1 VTFKAWVAQTMV
13 VVATAEVDVAVVV
26 EAMVAIL
33 ATIKTVVATIT
44 KIMVATIVAM
54 VVTVAAVAVAAVAAV
69 AVVAVV
75 PALTAVT
82 KIIVAVIRNA
92 EPFGAKVVAIPTNS
106 NSTSHSN
113 ATVPSVPH
121 FSPTSTS
128 VKTRGLVDG
137 AITA

>member
-1 VTFKAWVAQTMV
+1 MV

-92 EPFGAKVVAIPTNS
+92 EPFGAKAVAIPTN
-106 NSTSHSN
+106 SHSN

>member
-1 VTFKAWVAQTMV
+1 MMV

-54 VVTVAAVAVAAVAAV
+54 VVTVAAVAAAAAAAAV

-75 PALTAVT
+75 TVLTAA
-82 KIIVAVIRNA
+82 KMIIVAAIRNA
-92 EPFGAKVVAIPTNS
+92 EPFGAKAVAIPTNS
-106 NSTSHSN
+106 NSN

-121 FSPTSTS
+121 FSQTSTS

>member
-1 VTFKAWVAQTMV
+1 MV
-13 VVATAEVDVAVVV
+13 VVATAEVVVALVV
-26 EAMVAIL
+26 EAMVEML

-54 VVTVAAVAVAAVAAV
+54 VVTVAAVAVAAAAAAV

-75 PALTAVT
+75 TVLTAA
-82 KIIVAVIRNA
+82 KMIIVAAIRNA
-92 EPFGAKVVAIPTNS
+92 EPFGAKAVAIPTNS
-106 NSTSHSN
+106 NSN

>member
-1 VTFKAWVAQTMV
+1 MV
-13 VVATAEVDVAVVV
+13 VVATAEVVVAVVV
-26 EAMVAIL
+26 EAMVEML

-54 VVTVAAVAVAAVAAV
+54 VVTVAAVAVAAAAAAAAV

-75 PALTAVT
+75 TVLTAA
-82 KIIVAVIRNA
+82 KMIIVAAIRNA
-92 EPFGAKVVAIPTNS
+92 EPFGAKAVAIPTNS
-106 NSTSHSN
+106 NSN

-137 AITA
+137 AITAW